1 MAKVVQKTSSSLCIV
16 LIAGTLAL
24 LLTATD
30 RVAGQSDLQTQRPS
44 PTTTTRTPQGKKFGE
59 LRGTVSIIVLDG
71 GFQIVGSPD
80 DIKTIERAIAS
91 ISRQLETKTAPPVSE
106 RVVLNFQ
113 LADTIEPLL
122 ANAMEFSG
130 EGMNLQISALHFPE
144 SLLLVGPAQEV
155 ERAKEYLKTI
165 DSHKAFSQ
173 SMLKKLKPNQRH

>member
-44 PTTTTRTPQGKKFGE
+44 PT
-59 LRGTVSIIVLDG
+59 
-71 GFQIVGSPD
+71 SPD